1 MFSLCSA
8 GGIMQTRLELPS
20 DLAPVRDRLRAVFGA
35 LEAPERRMDPVSQLI
50 WAVLASRAY
59 DEVSWAAF
67 FRLQQAYPDWT
78 GLGQAS
84 ADEIEPIIDP
94 VTFADQKARQL
105 PILVRLII
113 LRRGAL
119 ELDFLAEEPV
129 EEAMFWLVQLSG
141 VGVKCAAATLNF
153 SRLNRPAM
161 VVDGHVHRV
170 ARRLGLT
177 ARAGDETATYHAV
190 MEQAPPDWVSEDFL
204 ELHRLMKSH
213 GQSICSHFEPA
224 CSLCALRDIC
234 PRVGVTADQEAQ
246 VLRFRSQAT
255 G

>member
-1 MFSLCSA
+1 
-8 GGIMQTRLELPS
+8 
-20 DLAPVRDRLRAVFGA
+20 VFGV

-50 WAVLASRAY
+50 RAMLGCRTY

-78 GLGQAS
+78 GLAQAT

-105 PILVRLII
+105 PILIRLIT
-113 LRRGAL
+113 LRRGTL
-119 ELDFLAEEPV
+119 ELDFLAKEPV
-129 EEAMFWLVQLSG
+129 EEAMFWLVQLNG

-153 SRLNRPAM
+153 SRLNRPSM
-161 VVDGHVHRV
+161 VIDGHVHRV

-177 ARAGDETATYHAV
+177 ARTGDETATYHAV
-190 MEQAPPDWVSEDFL
+190 MEQAPSDWAAEDFL
-204 ELHRLMKSH
+204 EFHRLVKSH

-224 CSLCALRDIC
+224 CGLCALRDLC
-234 PRVGVTADQEAQ
+234 PRVGVADDQQ
-246 VLRFRSQAT
+246 WRVMSFRSRSSQAT
-255 G
+255 

>member
-1 MFSLCSA
+1 
-8 GGIMQTRLELPS
+8 MQTRLALPS
-20 DLAPVRDRLRAVFGA
+20 DLPPIRDRLRQVFGA
-35 LEAPERRMDPVSQLI
+35 LDAPERRMDPVSQLI
-50 WAVLASRAY
+50 RALLGSRTY
-59 DEVSWAAF
+59 DEVAWAAF

-78 GLGQAS
+78 GLGQAT

-105 PILVRLII
+105 PILIRLIT

-119 ELDFLAEEPV
+119 ELDFLAAEPV
-129 EEAMFWLVQLSG
+129 EDAMFWLVQLNG
-141 VGVKCAAATLNF
+141 VGVMCAAETLNF

-177 ARAGDETATYHAV
+177 ARTGEETATYHAI
-190 MEQAPPDWVSEDFL
+190 MEQTPPDWTAEDLL
-204 ELHRLMKSH
+204 ELHRLVKSH

-224 CSLCALRDIC
+224 CGLCALRDLC
-234 PRVGVTADQEAQ
+234 PRVGVADDQQ
-246 VLRFRSQAT
+246 GRVVSFQSRTS
-255 G
+255 

>member
-1 MFSLCSA
+1 
-8 GGIMQTRLELPS
+8 MQSRLALPS
-20 DLAPVRDRLRAVFGA
+20 DLPPVRERLRAVFGA

-50 WAVLASRAY
+50 RAVLGSRTY

-67 FRLQQAYPDWT
+67 FRLQQAYPDWK

-84 ADEIEPIIDP
+84 ADDIEPIIDP
-94 VTFADQKARQL
+94 FTFAEQKARQL
-105 PILVRLII
+105 PILVRLIT

-119 ELDFLAEEPV
+119 ELDFLAKDPV
-129 EEAMFWLVQLSG
+129 EEAMFWLVQLNG

-161 VVDGHVHRV
+161 VVDTHVHRV

-177 ARAGDETATYHAV
+177 SHTGDETATYHAI
-190 MEQAPPDWVSEDFL
+190 MEQAPQEWTAEDFL
-204 ELHRLMKSH
+204 ELHRLVKSH

-224 CSLCALRDIC
+224 CGLCALRDLC
-234 PRVGVTADQEAQ
+234 PRVGVTADQEGQ
-246 VLRFRSQAT
+246 VLSFRS
-255 G
+255 

>member
-1 MFSLCSA
+1 
-8 GGIMQTRLELPS
+8 MQSRLALPS
-20 DLAPVRDRLRAVFGA
+20 DLPPVRDRLRRVFGA
-35 LEAPERRMDPVSQLI
+35 LEPPERRMDPVSQLI
-50 WAVLASRAY
+50 RAVLASRTY

-67 FRLQQAYPDWT
+67 FRLQQAYPGWT

-94 VTFADQKARQL
+94 VAFADQKARQL
-105 PILVRLII
+105 PILARLIT

-119 ELDFLAEEPV
+119 ELDFLADEPV
-129 EEAMFWLVQLSG
+129 EEAMFWLVQLNG

-161 VVDGHVHRV
+161 VVDGHVHRA
-170 ARRLGLT
+170 ARRLGLV
-177 ARAGDETATYHAV
+177 ARAGDETTTYHAV
-190 MEQAPPDWVSEDFL
+190 MEQAPKDWAAEDFL

-224 CSLCALRDIC
+224 CGLCALRDLC
-234 PRVGVTADQEAQ
+234 PRVGVADDQEAQ
-246 VLRFRSQAT
+246 VVRFQPRAS
-255 G
+255 

>member
-1 MFSLCSA
+1 
-8 GGIMQTRLELPS
+8 MQTRLALPS
-20 DLAPVRDRLRAVFGA
+20 DLPPIRDRLRQVFGA
-35 LEAPERRMDPVSQLI
+35 LDAPERRMDPVSQLI
-50 WAVLASRAY
+50 RALLGSRTY
-59 DEVSWAAF
+59 DEVAWAAF

-78 GLGQAS
+78 GLGQAT

-105 PILVRLII
+105 PILIRLIT

-119 ELDFLAEEPV
+119 ELDFLAAEPV
-129 EEAMFWLVQLSG
+129 EDAMFWLVQLNG
-141 VGVKCAAATLNF
+141 VGVMCAAETLNF

-177 ARAGDETATYHAV
+177 ARTGEETATYHAV
-190 MEQAPPDWVSEDFL
+190 MEQTPPDWTAEDLL
-204 ELHRLMKSH
+204 ELHRLVKSH

-224 CSLCALRDIC
+224 CGLCALRDLC
-234 PRVGVTADQEAQ
+234 PRAGSPTISKA
-246 VLRFRSQAT
+246 
-255 G
+255 GW

>member
-1 MFSLCSA
+1 
-8 GGIMQTRLELPS
+8 
-20 DLAPVRDRLRAVFGA
+20 
-35 LEAPERRMDPVSQLI
+35 MDPVSQLI
-50 WAVLASRAY
+50 RAVLGSRTY

-78 GLGQAS
+78 GLGQAT

-105 PILVRLII
+105 PILIRLIT

-119 ELDFLAEEPV
+119 ELDFLADDPV
-129 EEAMFWLVQLSG
+129 EEAMFWLVQLNG
-141 VGVKCAAATLNF
+141 VGVRCAAATLNF

-177 ARAGDETATYHAV
+177 SRTGDETETYHAL
-190 MEQAPPDWVSEDFL
+190 MEQAPADWAAEDFL
-204 ELHRLMKSH
+204 ELHRLVKSH
-213 GQSICSHFEPA
+213 GQSICSHFDPA
-224 CSLCALRDIC
+224 CGLCALRDLC

-246 VLRFRSQAT
+246 VLSFSSQVRPET
-255 G
+255 

>member
-1 MFSLCSA
+1 
-8 GGIMQTRLELPS
+8 MQSRLALPS
-20 DLAPVRDRLRAVFGA
+20 DLPPVRDRLRQVFGD

-50 WAVLASRAY
+50 RAMLGSRTY

-67 FRLQQAYPDWT
+67 FRLQQAYPGWT
-78 GLGQAS
+78 GLAQAT

-105 PILVRLII
+105 PILIRLIT
-113 LRRGAL
+113 LRRGEL
-119 ELDFLAEEPV
+119 ELDFLAREPV
-129 EEAMFWLVQLSG
+129 EEAMFWLVQLNG

-177 ARAGDETATYHAV
+177 ARTGDETVAYHAI
-190 MEQAPPDWVSEDFL
+190 MEQAPADWAAEDFL

-224 CSLCALRDIC
+224 CGLCVLRDLC
-234 PRVGVTADQEAQ
+234 PRVGVADDQQGRVVSFQPRTA
-246 VLRFRSQAT
+246 T
-255 G
+255 P